1 MIFVLSL
8 FGTEE
13 GNGLSPF
20 AIDMCLPLE
29 LRDCIV
35 IFFKTLKCDLKDQD
49 PDIAGSES
57 ADG

>member
-1 MIFVLSL
+1 MFFFLSL

-20 AIDMCLPLE
+20 AIDICLPLE
-29 LRDCIV
+29 LRDYIV

-49 PDIAGSES
+49 PDVAGSEA
-57 ADG
+57 AD